1 MQHRRFLKRELWSC
15 IMGLLH
21 IYLTFI
27 HACANRISNATSLH
41 TKDKAI
47 EQGIE
52 FCVRQNYLSSVA
64 ETDSLAMKR
73 IIEDDWKIPWTISME
88 MIRIQEWKKM
98 EGITITHTREGN
110 QVEDILVNIVFHFV
124 GSINYTHFADLPTRA
139 RNLLNIYK
147 QRVQGCI
154 FKR

>member
-1 MQHRRFLKRELWSC
+1 MP
-15 IMGLLH
+15 
-21 IYLTFI
+21 
-27 HACANRISNATSLH
+27 
-41 TKDKAI
+41 
-47 EQGIE
+47 
-52 FCVRQNYLSSVA
+52 QNYLSLVV